1 MKPKQINNSC
11 IRFVS
16 INWTS
21 HCLQSN
27 FEEIKKCNRHEEAR
41 KRKSTTNPLQKYPEE
56 MRGRNE
62 ERRGGSPK
70 VDLVTLESI
79 LELKSET
86 LSEIERRIINLMK
99 FERK

>member
-41 KRKSTTNPLQKYPEE
+41 KRKSTANPSQKYPGE

-70 VDLVTLESI
+70 V
-79 LELKSET
+79 KSGDFG
-86 LSEIERRIINLMK
+86 IDFRVKIRNPKGNRKKIMNRMK